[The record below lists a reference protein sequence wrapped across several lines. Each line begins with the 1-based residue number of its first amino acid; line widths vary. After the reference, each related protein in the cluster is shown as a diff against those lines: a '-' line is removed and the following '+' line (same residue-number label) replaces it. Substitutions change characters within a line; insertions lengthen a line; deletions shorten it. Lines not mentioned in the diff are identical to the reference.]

1 MHAGSLGAT
10 HGALGQPELWGG
22 WEASSSNYSSTS
34 SSIPENTG
42 LKGEGSVSVLYPPP
56 TPKLTMSVPPTGQQT
71 RRLELAVHK
80 WSSQSYGF
88 SSSHVWM

>member
-22 WEASSSNYSSTS
+22 WEASSSDYSSTS

-56 TPKLTMSVPPTGQQT
+56 YPQADHERAS
-71 RRLELAVHK
+71 RRTANK
-80 WSSQSYGF
+80 AP
-88 SSSHVWM
+88 